1 MPEASNGS
9 AKKGSKGLAGHSRP
23 HHWRLAVGA
32 AVFVAT
38 FAVAAFAGAPV
49 AARGLIAWNC
59 AVAVYLILT
68 WRLFITATGAE
79 VRLRAGYED
88 ETPWGL
94 LSMVIGA
101 IIASLIGIVLSMI
114 ESKHGAPG
122 VQNLVAGLALLTLV
136 MSWIMLQTIFVLHYA
151 HRHFGDADRD
161 GQINGGFRFPGEPAD
176 TYLDF
181 VYLSF
186 CIGATFQVSDTNVER
201 AALRNLITA
210 HGAVAYLYN
219 TMILALGINILSGL
233 IGH

>member
-1 MPEASNGS
+1 MPKTQDGS
-9 AKKGSKGLAGHSRP
+9 LPAARRKPYPP

-32 AVFVAT
+32 AVFLAA
-38 FAVAAFAGAPV
+38 FVAAALAGAPT
-49 AARGLIAWNC
+49 AARGLIAWNVG
-59 AVAVYLILT
+59 AAVYLALT
-68 WRLFITATGAE
+68 WRLFLTAKGAE
-79 VRLRAGYED
+79 VRLRAGHED

-94 LSMVIGA
+94 LSLVIGA
-101 IIASLIGIVLSMI
+101 IIASLVGIVLSMV
-114 ESKHGAPG
+114 ESKHGSSD

-136 MSWIMLQTIFVLHYA
+136 VSWIMLQTIFVLHYA
-151 HRHFGDADRD
+151 HRHFGDANGD
-161 GQINGGFRFPGEPAD
+161 GEINGGFRFPGEPAE

>member
-1 MPEASNGS
+1 MTDAPNLPNPHAHGWT
-9 AKKGSKGLAGHSRP
+9 LRYP

-32 AVFVAT
+32 VAFVVVFIAST
-38 FAVAAFAGAPV
+38 LIGAPA
-49 AARGLIAWNC
+49 AARGLIAWNL
-59 AVAVYLILT
+59 AAAVYLLLT
-68 WRLFITATGAE
+68 WRLFLTADHLKMRTCA
-79 VRLRAGYED
+79 AGED

-94 LSMVIGA
+94 LSLVIGA
-101 IIASLIGIVLSMI
+101 IIASLVGIVLSMI
-114 ESKHGAPG
+114 ESKHGDPG
-122 VQNLVAGLALLTLV
+122 VQNLVSGLAMLTLIV
-136 MSWIMLQTIFVLHYA
+136 SWLTLQTIFVLHYA
-151 HRHFGDADRD
+151 HRHFGDADGD
-161 GQINGGFRFPGEPAD
+161 GQINGGFHFPGEPAQ

-201 AALRNLITA
+201 ASLRNLITA